1 MSQGLPEASYS
12 GVKGC
17 RHWTSTSI
25 RHFRWKGG
33 DRVKGQRNGYVE
45 GFFTKHEFKS
55 RILDE
60 DLFGFQSIANCKY
73 IVNDN
78 RRVKRFLKH

>member
-1 MSQGLPEASYS
+1 M
-12 GVKGC
+12 
-17 RHWTSTSI
+17 
-25 RHFRWKGG
+25 
-33 DRVKGQRNGYVE
+33 KGQRNGYVE